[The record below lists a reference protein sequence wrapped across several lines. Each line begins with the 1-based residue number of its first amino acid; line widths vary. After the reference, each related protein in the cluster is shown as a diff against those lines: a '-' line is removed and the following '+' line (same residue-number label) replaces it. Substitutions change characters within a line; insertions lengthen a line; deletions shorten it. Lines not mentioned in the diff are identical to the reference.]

1 MVVMNMKRDY
11 LYSFIK
17 IISRLMSILLFIIL
31 AICIYLFISLNI
43 LSKNYA
49 SLFSYTV
56 FQIGSNSMAPTIT
69 TNDLI
74 VVDITKNVDVD
85 DVITFEDGN
94 ILVTHR
100 IISKTGHGF
109 ITKGDANNEN
119 DKQISTEQV
128 VGKVVKILPN
138 MGVWFKVFTT
148 PKIIFLVCFTLFMF
162 SLAFSYTG
170 KRILTKS
177 DDFGI
182 YYSGIKFKKGGP
194 DVK

>member
-1 MVVMNMKRDY
+1 MRRDY
-11 LYSFIK
+11 LYTVVK
-17 IISRLMSILLFIIL
+17 VISKTLSTLLIIIL
-31 AICIYLFISLNI
+31 AICLYLFISLNV

-49 SLFSYTV
+49 NFFSYTI

-74 VVDITKNVDVD
+74 IVKITEKVDVD
-85 DVITFEDGN
+85 DVITFEEDN

-100 IISKTGHGF
+100 VISKTGNGF
-109 ITKGDANNEN
+109 ITKGDANSQN
-119 DKQISTEQV
+119 DKQITSDQI

-148 PKIIFLVCFTLFMF
+148 PKIIFLICFTLFMF

-170 KRILTKS
+170 RRFLTKD

-182 YYSGIKFKKGGP
+182 YYSGIKIKKDGSNGR
-194 DVK
+194 

>member
-1 MVVMNMKRDY
+1 MNKEIV
-11 LYSFIK
+11 LSFFK
-17 IISRLMSILLFIIL
+17 IVSKVLSCFLFLILG
-31 AICIYLFISLNI
+31 ICLYLFFSLNI

-49 SLFSYTV
+49 SFFSYTV

-74 VVDITKNVDVD
+74 LVKISKNVDVD

-100 IISKTGHGF
+100 VISKTGSGF
-109 ITKGDANNEN
+109 ITKGDANNER
-119 DKQISTEQV
+119 DKQITSSQV
-128 VGKVVKILPN
+128 VGKVVKVFPN
-138 MGVWFKVFTT
+138 MGVWFKVITT
-148 PKIIFLVCFTLFMF
+148 PKIIFMICFTLFMF

-170 KRILTKS
+170 KAILTKH

-182 YYSGIKFKKGGP
+182 YYSGIKFKKDGSN
-194 DVK
+194 VR